1 MELTTCLISRAVC
14 HAFSGIKLSKCFLA
28 ADILSCVRVVEI
40 FELAPVIM
48 TMMYVLTVN
57 MSMNAVNCEFL
68 TSIPSNW
75 DRDLEQLI
83 LNCLMMLEILSNR

>member
-1 MELTTCLISRAVC
+1 VELTTCLISRVS

-68 TSIPSNW
+68 TSIPSN
-75 DRDLEQLI
+75 
-83 LNCLMMLEILSNR
+83 

>member
-1 MELTTCLISRAVC
+1 M
-14 HAFSGIKLSKCFLA
+14 
-28 ADILSCVRVVEI
+28 EI